1 MILGLGVDAFEVS
14 RMEQALHEGDADFCR
29 GLFTPDEIA
38 YCQRQRHPAE
48 HYAARFALKE
58 AVFKALALPDTSGAS
73 WREVELRV
81 SPSGLRSVVLHGA
94 VHDLAAR
101 KGVARVLASVSHSH
115 GIAIAGAILESSHA

>member
-14 RMEQALHEGDADFCR
+14 RMEQALHEGDADFCH

-58 AVFKALALPDTSGAS
+58 AVFKALAVPDTSGAS
-73 WREVELRV
+73 WRDVELRV
-81 SPSGLRSVVLHGA
+81 SGEGGRSVVLHGSIR
-94 VHDLAAR
+94 DFAAR
-101 KGVARVLASVSHSH
+101 KGVARVVASVSHTR
-115 GIAIAGAILESSHA
+115 GIAIAGAILESSDA